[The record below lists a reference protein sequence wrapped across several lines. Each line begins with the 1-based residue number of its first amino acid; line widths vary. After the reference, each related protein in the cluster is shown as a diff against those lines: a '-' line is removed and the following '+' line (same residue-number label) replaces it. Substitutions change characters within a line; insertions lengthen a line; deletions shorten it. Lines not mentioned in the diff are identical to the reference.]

1 MDLTID
7 RESFTE
13 HESSMLSRSLK
24 GGGVKTFQAEGIILW
39 GLGGEEESGVLG
51 ISVVEFK
58 SS

>member
-1 MDLTID
+1 
-7 RESFTE
+7 
-13 HESSMLSRSLK
+13 MLSRSLK